1 MIAEKNHI
9 LKILE
14 NTKYALEKKDYIII
28 KNLSNKA
35 VHQSSIDQDPDVVA
49 ITVIVY
55 SLGKLI
61 ENENYKKE
69 KNWNNFYRAYLKNI
83 NDMIKALKKEDIKKF
98 RNEVNENRKLIQG
111 LSGKLKDYISEVFR
125 KAKINKASK
134 IYEHGISMEKTAK
147 VLGITV
153 WELAEY
159 AGNKGIGGQNLAV
172 TMPIK
177 ERVKLAQDI
186 FNE

>member
-1 MIAEKNHI
+1 MVIEKNHI

-14 NTKYALEKKDYIII
+14 NTKYALEKKDYVKI

-35 VHQSSIDQDPDVVA
+35 VHHSSINQDPDIIA
-49 ITVIVY
+49 ITVIIY
-55 SLGKLI
+55 SLSKLM
-61 ENENYKKE
+61 ENTQYRKE
-69 KNWNNFYRAYLKNI
+69 KNWDKFYKTFLKNI
-83 NDMIKALKKEDIKKF
+83 NDMIKTLKKDNIKKF
-98 RNEVNENRKLIQG
+98 RNEINENRKLIQS
-111 LSGKLKDYISEVFR
+111 LSGKLKDYISDVFQ

-147 VLGITV
+147 ILGITV

-159 AGNKGIGGQNLAV
+159 AGQKGIGGHNLAV

-177 ERVKLAQDI
+177 ERVKLAERI
-186 FNE
+186 FA